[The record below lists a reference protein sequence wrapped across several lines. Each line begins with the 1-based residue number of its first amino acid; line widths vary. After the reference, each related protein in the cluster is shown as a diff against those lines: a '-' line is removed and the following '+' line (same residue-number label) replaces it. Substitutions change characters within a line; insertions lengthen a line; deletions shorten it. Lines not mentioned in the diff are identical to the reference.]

1 MNIRLNMLRSGSLM
15 SCLDSLLGYSTG
27 EFQAMQLIVLEVFG
41 AVDKQIYLQYVGP
54 IFENFVLNDIGFVNL
69 T

>member
-1 MNIRLNMLRSGSLM
+1 M

-27 EFQAMQLIVLEVFG
+27 DFQALQLIVLVVFG
-41 AVDKQIYLQYVGP
+41 AVDCGLTTCILHVGP
-54 IFENFVLNDIGFVNL
+54 IFGKVVCNDSGFVSL